1 MSRVTVIRPFHD
13 LVEDVDR
20 RKGDVFEA
28 TDGRAR
34 QLVRVL
40 PSGYVDVEHEQT
52 SMPDP
57 APAEKPADDSTDLSV
72 LTVAEL
78 RALAS
83 KRGVELPKRASKATI
98 LKILEG

>member
-13 LVEDVDR
+13 LVENVDR
-20 RKGDVFEA
+20 CKGDVFEA

-40 PSGYVDVEHEQT
+40 PSGYVNVEHEQT
-52 SMPDP
+52 SMSDTVP
-57 APAEKPADDSTDLSV
+57 AKKPADDITDLSV

-83 KRGVELPKRASKATI
+83 ERGVELPKGARKATI
-98 LKILEG
+98 IARLEG